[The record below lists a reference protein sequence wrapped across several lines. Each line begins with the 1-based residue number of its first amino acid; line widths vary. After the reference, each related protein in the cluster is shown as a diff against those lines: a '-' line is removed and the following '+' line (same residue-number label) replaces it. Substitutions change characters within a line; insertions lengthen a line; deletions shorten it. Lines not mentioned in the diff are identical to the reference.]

1 MRSVIRMVCLGL
13 VIASGCGGG
22 AATQEPAPGGD
33 TPETSA
39 APTELP
45 GSSPTE
51 AAPASADPG
60 EGGGSSGTTDPCA
73 LVTAAEYERIFGVSG
88 VTTAV
93 VAGPPDTCDVQADGA
108 PLAAL
113 VIVTTSG
120 QAIFSAWASDPD
132 GVEIPGLGDRALY
145 SPQALLLVVLKGD
158 TALSMAALD
167 ESRTEEERLELMKEA
182 MSIAVG
188 RL

>member
-1 MRSVIRMVCLGL
+1 MRSLIWLVSLGL
-13 VIASGCGGG
+13 VVAAGCGGA
-22 AATQEPAPGGD
+22 AATQEPAPGAESPG
-33 TPETSA
+33 TSVA
-39 APTELP
+39 VTAPP
-45 GSSPTE
+45 GASPTE
-51 AAPASADPG
+51 AGASADPG
-60 EGGGSSGTTDPCA
+60 TGGGGGGGTTDPCA
-73 LVTAAEYERIFGVSG
+73 LVAAAEYERIFGVSG

-113 VIVTTSG
+113 VIVTTGG
-120 QAIFSAWASDPD
+120 QAIFSAWASDPE
-132 GVEIPGLGDRALY
+132 GVDIPGLGDRALY

-158 TALSMAALD
+158 IALSMAALD
-167 ESRTEEERLELMKEA
+167 ESRTEAERLELMKEA